1 MPVMR
6 TIALIAVLFGSMP
19 RCASQMMDVSQ
30 VPGLYV
36 NPSLFHHFLELF
48 ALLRSH
54 VLHVVFHPFGCSVR
68 STKDQSRVSAFVA
81 SALSMARI
89 SSPYCCAPFPPSCR
103 MARESRLGKFSRI
116 IKAASPLR
124 TVNAYVAKLA

>member
-54 VLHVVFHPFGCSVR
+54 VLHVVFHPFGCIR
-68 STKDQSRVSAFVA
+68 HF
-81 SALSMARI
+81 LPI
-89 SSPYCCAPFPPSCR
+89 SLLFHVDLP
-103 MARESRLGKFSRI
+103 
-116 IKAASPLR
+116 
-124 TVNAYVAKLA
+124 